1 MTLRAWIVLAALAVA
16 AASAGFEYVRQLQAR
31 LATAAAQVATARQD
45 LGTRDA
51 TIARMQADARDKD
64 AQLAKLAHARAAV
77 DSALTTSQ
85 QQLRNLIDGNESI
98 RAWADRPLPGDVVR
112 LHASPA
118 LTGADDYASRVR
130 DGDAL
135 HDAGDAAAQ

>member
-51 TIARMQADARDKD
+51 TIAHMQADARDKD

-77 DSALTTSQ
+77 DSALTTSH
-85 QQLRNLIDGNESI
+85 QQLRNLI
-98 RAWADRPLPGDVVR
+98 
-112 LHASPA
+112 
-118 LTGADDYASRVR
+118 
-130 DGDAL
+130 
-135 HDAGDAAAQ
+135 